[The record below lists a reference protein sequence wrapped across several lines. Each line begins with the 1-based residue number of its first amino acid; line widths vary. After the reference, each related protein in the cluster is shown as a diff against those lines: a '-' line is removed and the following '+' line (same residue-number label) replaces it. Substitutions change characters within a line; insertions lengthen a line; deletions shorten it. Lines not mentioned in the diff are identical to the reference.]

1 MSDKSKI
8 ILALDLDDNNK
19 IQKIVSEVS
28 NDIYGI
34 KIGYQYLFNFGIK
47 KLSFF
52 KKKKLKIFFDFKLHD
67 IPNTVSR
74 ATEALARFK
83 PDMMTVH
90 ISGSE
95 SMLKFSKKYSKNIK
109 IIGVSAL
116 TSLNKKDITKIYKR
130 SNAEKLV
137 RDMVKIAINA
147 KIDGIVC
154 SPKEIKLVKK
164 ISKNKLTII
173 TPGIRPNKNK
183 AKNDD
188 QKRFLSPKRAIE
200 LGADYIVI
208 GRPILNSKNPK
219 KLVKSINEETKL

>member
-1 MSDKSKI
+1 
-8 ILALDLDDNNK
+8 
-19 IQKIVSEVS
+19 
-28 NDIYGI
+28 
-34 KIGYQYLFNFGIK
+34 
-47 KLSFF
+47 
-52 KKKKLKIFFDFKLHD
+52 
-67 IPNTVSR
+67 
-74 ATEALARFK
+74 
-83 PDMMTVH
+83 
-90 ISGSE
+90 
-95 SMLKFSKKYSKNIK
+95 
-109 IIGVSAL
+109 
-116 TSLNKKDITKIYKR
+116 
-130 SNAEKLV
+130 
-137 RDMVKIAINA
+137 MVKIAVNA

-164 ISKNKLTII
+164 ISKDKLTII